1 MGLVVHMNLALR
13 KALSPILKSGGG
25 VCRTLIALLGGGDHL
40 LQFLMELIKV
50 DHKVAC
56 TSADEVVFWMDGDI
70 GMVAFIGE
78 EGQDAC
84 SSTRS
89 VVVGKLGQRQ
99 ELGPVVLLVIAVGL
113 YVLFQG
119 LIYLLSLSV
128 ALRMVTGHEV

>member
-13 KALSPILKSGGG
+13 KALSLILKSRGG
-25 VCRTLIALLGGGDHL
+25 VCQTLIMLLGGRDHL
-40 LQFLMELIKV
+40 PKFLMELIKV
-50 DHKVAC
+50 DHKVMC
-56 TSADEVVFWMDGDI
+56 MSANKVMFGMDGNI

-84 SSTRS
+84 SSARGI
-89 VVVGKLGQRQ
+89 VVGKLGQRQ
-99 ELGPVVLLVIAVGL
+99 ELGPIVLLVIAVGP

-128 ALRMVTGHEV
+128 ALRMVTRCEV